1 MRRVSAVLFDLD
13 GVLVESREATE
24 RVWLA
29 WAAENGIEEDA
40 LRSAMHGVRSADVV
54 RALRPDLD
62 AVVESDEIERRQAVD
77 VDGLRADPRCRCGA
91 PGIEG

>member
-13 GVLVESREATE
+13 GVLVESRLATE
-24 RVWLA
+24 RVWLD
-29 WAAENGIEEDA
+29 WASKNEVDEAD

-62 AVVESDEIERRQAVD
+62 AVAEANGIEWRQAED
-77 VDGLRADPRCRCGA
+77 VVGLRGDSRGVGCAS
-91 PGIEG
+91 EH